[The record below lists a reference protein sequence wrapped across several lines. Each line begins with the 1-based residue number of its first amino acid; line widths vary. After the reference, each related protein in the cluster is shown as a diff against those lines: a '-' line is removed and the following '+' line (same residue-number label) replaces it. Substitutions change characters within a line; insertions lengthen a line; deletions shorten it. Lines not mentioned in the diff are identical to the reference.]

1 MCKIQ
6 CKIQNSKEHLQSMQ
20 ITFMERKVDKKKK
33 VVVRYM
39 LKKKLKTEKKFK

>member
-33 VVVRYM
+33 SSREIYVE
-39 LKKKLKTEKKFK
+39 KKTEN